1 MKCSTVP
8 PLVTMQRLRFL
19 LQMFNA
25 LMDINANTNTVE
37 LNKQD
42 EYNKHQSRIQLH
54 GKKHA
59 YDFKLLNEQ
68 KIHQHTTFA
77 CL

>member
-1 MKCSTVP
+1 
-8 PLVTMQRLRFL
+8 
-19 LQMFNA
+19 MFNA

-68 KIHQHTTFA
+68 KYINIPLLPA
-77 CL
+77 CKLREGVVS